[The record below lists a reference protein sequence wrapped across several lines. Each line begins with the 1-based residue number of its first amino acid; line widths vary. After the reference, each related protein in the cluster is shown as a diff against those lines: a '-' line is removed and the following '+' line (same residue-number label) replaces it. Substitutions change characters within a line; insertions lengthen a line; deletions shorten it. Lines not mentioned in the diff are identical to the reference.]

1 MRAMAIEKVF
11 ESQVVFD
18 QLIQPYYPV
27 TLTSRTALDS
37 MDLGTG
43 TEYELELKG
52 EYNGNLAPQS
62 LSGNRESFSVREFE
76 SLKERVRKL
85 FPLIFEIVYT
95 VKGQSGF
102 VALHQPAAA
111 YHPCHLYHPYHLYH
125 PAAIFHYITCT
136 TLQQYSIISPVP
148 PCSSKQYITCIT
160 HITRIARIILQQYT
174 TRACYKQ
181 KLWSLCRRH
190 SIKSAPILWDYV
202 VVVAIRSGTV
212 F

>member
-1 MRAMAIEKVF
+1 M
-11 ESQVVFD
+11 S
-18 QLIQPYYPV
+18 PV
-27 TLTSRTALDS
+27 PPVSPVPPCS
-37 MDLGTG
+37 
-43 TEYELELKG
+43 
-52 EYNGNLAPQS
+52 NIS
-62 LSGNRESFSVREFE
+62 L
-76 SLKERVRKL
+76 
-85 FPLIFEIVYT
+85 
-95 VKGQSGF
+95 
-102 VALHQPAAA
+102 
-111 YHPCHLYHPYHLYH
+111 YHLYH

-212 F
+212 FWAKRCAAGAHLLVAIHYDILNYAEEYTVRKHLRDDFNCTT

>member
-136 TLQQYSIISPVP
+136 TLQQYFIISPVP
-148 PCSSKQYITCIT
+148 PCSSIPLYHLYHPAAVFHYITCT
-160 HITRIARIILQQYT
+160 TLQQYFIISPVPP
-174 TRACYKQ
+174 CSSV
-181 KLWSLCRRH
+181 SL
-190 SIKSAPILWDYV
+190 Y
-202 VVVAIRSGTV
+202 
-212 F
+212 